1 MMRSMRFPARS
12 VSALAAIAL
21 VVSSCSSDTNSENS
35 STNPNALTIA
45 AAFYPISEIVSR
57 VTNDVDVN
65 IVNLTPPGVGA
76 HDHQLTAQ
84 QLDALSDADAVF
96 YLGGGLQPSVEKA
109 VEQLPSSIVVV
120 DLLDSATTIE
130 IAKDAD
136 EHSSDSEH
144 ADEHDHAHEVEDDDH
159 NHGDTDP
166 HAWLD
171 PANMARMTDSVVAAL
186 STLSVD
192 NADTFSQNGETY
204 RDELTQ
210 LGTDMD
216 QAFTTC
222 ESRALVTSHDA
233 FGYFAARTNL
243 DTVPIAGVSPDNEP
257 SAKELEDIAAAAQNA
272 GATTVFFEN
281 LLPDELAKT
290 VASVIGADVDSIDPI
305 ETLSES
311 ALEDGETYISI
322 QRENIRKIAQGLRCQ

>member
-1 MMRSMRFPARS
+1 MRSSVRS

-21 VVSSCSSDTNSENS
+21 LASSCSSDTNSENS
-35 STNPNALTIA
+35 LTNPDALTIA
-45 AAFYPISEIVSR
+45 AAFYPISEIISR

-109 VEQLPSSIVVV
+109 VEQLPSSIVVI

-130 IAKDAD
+130 MTEGLD
-136 EHSSDSEH
+136 EESTDGEH
-144 ADEHDHAHEVEDDDH
+144 ADEDDH

-210 LGTDMD
+210 LGTEMD

-257 SAKELEDIAAAAQNA
+257 SVKELEDIATAAQNA

>member
-1 MMRSMRFPARS
+1 MRFPARS

-21 VVSSCSSDTNSENS
+21 VASSCSSDTNSENS
-35 STNPNALTIA
+35 LTNPDALTIA
-45 AAFYPISEIVSR
+45 AAFYPISEIISR

-109 VEQLPSSIVVV
+109 VEQLPSSIVVI

-130 IAKDAD
+130 MTEGLD
-136 EHSSDSEH
+136 EESTDGEH
-144 ADEHDHAHEVEDDDH
+144 ADEHDH

-210 LGTDMD
+210 LETEMD

-257 SAKELEDIAAAAQNA
+257 SVKELEDIAAAAQNA